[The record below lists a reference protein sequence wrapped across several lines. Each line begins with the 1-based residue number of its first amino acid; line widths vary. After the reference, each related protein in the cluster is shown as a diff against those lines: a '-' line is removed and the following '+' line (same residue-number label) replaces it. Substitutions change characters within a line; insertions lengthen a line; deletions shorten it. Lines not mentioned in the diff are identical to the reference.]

1 VSRDR
6 GEDHDDVKDTARRIT
21 VYHPSTQHSLLLS
34 RALVRAGY
42 DTSLVTRFETE
53 SAMRKSATARLAYKM
68 LDKSETMQ
76 RALENR
82 SAGHAQTFS
91 TDPTGI
97 LLSRL
102 IGQTAGR
109 SARQRFDRSR
119 MRHSAKAAAK
129 LMRRELH
136 PELVIA
142 ATTGALELLDE
153 VGEGVP
159 VVIDIAHPHPKEVD
173 RCRRLAA
180 ARYPDFAS
188 SWDDPPL
195 EASGWAGLDQALTRA
210 TGVWTASRYTADTFR
225 TFVDP
230 TMQVE
235 VVSYGVVG
243 VPRPRWGSAY
253 DGRYLFVG
261 AVGLRKGVPLLVE
274 AWVKSG
280 LANDGCV
287 LDLVG
292 RKLHRHVEEMLAR
305 TAGIQRHVDISSQA
319 LSVMFQRADALVSPS
334 YCEGFGRVLIEAA
347 TVGLPFLASR
357 TGAVDD
363 ILGPDLDAWSVEV
376 DDVEGFTE
384 LLRRFHG
391 QSSSRVEFVDAL
403 LGTRGQW
410 TEEAYISR
418 LRSAVEHRFNA
429 QALDRDTPTTHGRL
443 RTLGPNGAP
452 SPARH
457 R

>member
-1 VSRDR
+1 MRDA
-6 GEDHDDVKDTARRIT
+6 ARRIT

-34 RALVRAGY
+34 RALDRAGF

-53 SAMRKSATARLAYKM
+53 SAMRQSATARLAYKV
-68 LDKSETMQ
+68 LGKSKMMQ
-76 RALENR
+76 HALENR
-82 SAGHAQTFS
+82 KADHVRTFS
-91 TDPTGI
+91 TDPTAI
-97 LLSRL
+97 LFGRL

-109 SARQRFDRSR
+109 SARRRFDSSR

-129 LMRRELH
+129 LMSRELH

-153 VGEGVP
+153 VGQAVP
-159 VVIDIAHPHPKEVD
+159 VVIDVAHPHPKEVD

-195 EASGWAGLDQALTRA
+195 EASGWAGLDQALARA
-210 TGVWTASRYTADTFR
+210 TGVWTASRYTADTIR
-225 TFVDP
+225 RFVDS
-230 TMQVE
+230 TMHVE

-243 VPRPRWGSAY
+243 VPRASRGSTY
-253 DGRYLFVG
+253 EGRYLFVG

-274 AWVKSG
+274 AWIKSG
-280 LANDGCV
+280 LASEGCV

-292 RKLHRHVEEMLAR
+292 RKLDRHIEEMLAR
-305 TAGIQRHVDISSQA
+305 TAGIQRHVDISSKT
-319 LSVMFQRADALVSPS
+319 LSTMFDRADALVSPS

-363 ILGPDLDAWSVEV
+363 ILGPDLGAWSVEV

-384 LLRRFHG
+384 LLRKFHG
-391 QSSSRVEFVDAL
+391 EGSSRVEFVDAI

-410 TEEAYISR
+410 TEDAYISR
-418 LRSAVEHRFNA
+418 LRSAVEQQFNG
-429 QALDRDTPTTHGRL
+429 QESDKETPTAHGRP
-443 RTLGPNGAP
+443 RTRRP
-452 SPARH
+452 S
-457 R
+457 